1 MLTRRAVVAGVAAA
15 ALLALTACEPLD
27 MDSTGQS
34 KAKTGKTTTK
44 SGKTTTKS
52 GGKVAVRYETNSG
65 GTTARHSVT
74 VRSGS
79 VARVTSTGGGHVSCK
94 IVLNGRTVA
103 NKSGSGAV
111 TCSARVTR

>member
-44 SGKTTTKS
+44 SG
-52 GGKVAVRYETNSG
+52 GKVAVRYETNSG
-65 GTTARHSVT
+65 GTKARRSVT